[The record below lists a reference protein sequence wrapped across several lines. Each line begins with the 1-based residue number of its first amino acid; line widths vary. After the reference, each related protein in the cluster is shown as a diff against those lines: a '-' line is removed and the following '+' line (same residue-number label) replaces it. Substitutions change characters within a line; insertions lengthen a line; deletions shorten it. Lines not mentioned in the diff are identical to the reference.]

1 MEGHYDHDNHLSK
14 LLRFGNSF
22 HKTGFRYP
30 LSMYFFVYFPQIVN
44 DKTKKGNA
52 NKFSLWEV

>member
-52 NKFSLWEV
+52 NKFSL